1 MTNFLLEFYEAIS
14 TFDII
19 YLIFMILSL
28 LKCSRKGF
36 VLSLLAASKW
46 LLAYIITLILFP
58 KVRPFVDGII
68 DSNYVLDIVLGVG
81 MFILVIFVI
90 LMINK
95 GISKAVTYSGLG
107 TLDKIFGFFFGF
119 LRSYVIVVCIFSTI
133 SIIYNYDKWPFD
145 FDKSFTFPIVEK
157 GSNYLIKE
165 FPNEKNYDDAK
176 EKVQEL

>member
-1 MTNFLLEFYEAIS
+1 MTSFLLEFYEAIS

-19 YLIFMILSL
+19 YLIFLILSL

-46 LLAYIITLILFP
+46 LLAYVITLILFP

-107 TLDKIFGFFFGF
+107 ALDKIFGFFFGF

>member
-46 LLAYIITLILFP
+46 LLAYVITLILFP

-165 FPNEKNYDDAK
+165 FPNEKTYQESR
-176 EKVQEL
+176 EKIEEL